1 MKYKKLLITGGLG
14 FIGGN
19 FLRLL
24 TNKYPKSKFLN
35 IDKFTYAASKN
46 LAIKLKKNKN
56 YFFKKIDICDFNK
69 LKKNLI
75 VLILI

>member
-24 TNKYPKSKFLN
+24 TNKYPKSNFLN
-35 IDKFTYAASKN
+35 VDKFTYAASKD
-46 LAIKLKKNKN
+46 LAIKLKKKKIT
-56 YFFKKIDICDFNK
+56 FFKK
-69 LKKNLI
+69 LI
-75 VLILI
+75 FAILIN